1 MVFEFCG
8 ETPSDL
14 NKKSILMLNQTKC
27 IFLFFPITAYNDMLL
42 HIVLIFPCEI
52 KVWSLNGNIILQT
65 SKTEKYFHLDIN
77 VNTK

>member
-1 MVFEFCG
+1 MIFEFCG

-14 NKKSILMLNQTKC
+14 NKKSILLLKHTKC
-27 IFLFFPITAYNDMLL
+27 IFLFYPYTAYNEMLL
-42 HIVLIFPCEI
+42 HIVLIFPYEI

>member
-14 NKKSILMLNQTKC
+14 NKKSISLLKHTKC
-27 IFLFFPITAYNDMLL
+27 IFPFYPYTAYDDMLL
-42 HIVLIFPCEI
+42 HIVLIFPYEI
-52 KVWSLNGNIILQT
+52 KVWSLDGNIILQT